1 MALSNKTAFSKRAE
15 QLKRYEDSETN
26 REPVVPKNPKDR
38 KVRFSAGCIFLAA
51 CAAGDKDEVLNM
63 LNSGGADIDTANVD
77 GLTALHQAC
86 IEDNLDMVEFL
97 VSHGADVNRK
107 DNEGWT
113 PLHATSSCGIV
124 SIARYLIENGADL
137 AAVNSDGELPIDI
150 AGTNAMA
157 DLLQRYID
165 EHGIDCDDAR
175 QQEEK
180 TMLSD
185 AKKWLRSDASE
196 ADRPHSKTG
205 ATALHVAAA
214 KGYTKVLSLL
224 LAGRANVDRQ
234 DNDGWT
240 PLHAACYWGKK
251 EAAQMLIAS
260 MADLDI
266 QNYSNQTCIDIA
278 PKDMVSWLEELRK
291 NNKRTK
297 RRPISQIRISDN
309 NLENN
314 IESPPKVIRVE
325 LKSPIEPEQTTNTG
339 EQNKTNNNNKTETV
353 REQIQSTVP
362 KVNDSNSEIGRTN
375 AQDENTQ
382 KTQVPEKENQTNDS
396 EVILRRTQS
405 FENDEKFYQKYIEL
419 RARIKANSCP
429 ALPATKLVNAKDDSD
444 KESTTKPITNFLI
457 QRSASLKDH
466 RSQLSKKANEKTP
479 PTSPSTTPST
489 PALTPSSVHLRSYEK
504 PTPKQESAVG
514 ALMTANQNIIDLIA
528 RRYSSPAE
536 SLNNIANTVNTSA
549 SKVRKNSA
557 TDVAIKIPEKTEKSV
572 SEETQIQIPNQSS
585 SPTSPSSTMLNK
597 LSPGNIFKN
606 IFKSFVPPTRDE
618 ESETQRKAHAKR
630 VRETRRSTQGVTL
643 DEIKSAEQLVKLK
656 NASNSNGN
664 TENASSELNE
674 RLSESTAPAATEDS
688 SVSDKTEVN
697 VNYTISSPLRKT
709 LRQSSEKDEDGNE
722 PKISATFTIAPPPRS
737 NTSSISSL
745 ASRLEKGLSIETSTA
760 NSVTATIN
768 VPLISSSKTT
778 SSTNSNSDMDAN
790 KKTDQSPPI
799 PTPRSLFDIDNA
811 SSLKLADKL
820 QQEARKY
827 DVNAIDESLTTKTTT
842 NEPLNY
848 LNEPLPPSP
857 IHHTIFGERR
867 PSWRLKNDYNN
878 KFKLEDSSQSSTSST
893 KGNNSTAPHI
903 SSTTNGVTQDP
914 IKTTVISAVPREQT
928 STENKNSN
936 ETTST
941 TGAVTTTLP
950 SKEPQITSNRSDDDK
965 ENDKEN
971 DNRGGLSAQ
980 AAIQR
985 RRRPKRRSTGV
996 VHVDMEEI
1004 DQEYRHEVPAD
1015 NDECKNL
1022 SGNESRSRAE
1032 SLVSNS
1038 LVDTNDDGEFIDYK
1052 ALYEAAKAENDQL
1065 RSSLKSKEHDLAAAK
1080 SALERLTAAAT
1091 KSSLSENEKREKRA
1105 MERKISEMEEELK
1118 LLNKYKQE
1126 NERLRAENRALT
1138 RVVSKLTTSA
1148 QNQLLNKQ

>member
-489 PALTPSSVHLRSYEK
+489 PALTPSSVHLR
-504 PTPKQESAVG
+504 
-514 ALMTANQNIIDLIA
+514 
-528 RRYSSPAE
+528 R
-536 SLNNIANTVNTSA
+536 
-549 SKVRKNSA
+549 
-557 TDVAIKIPEKTEKSV
+557 
-572 SEETQIQIPNQSS
+572 
-585 SPTSPSSTMLNK
+585 
-597 LSPGNIFKN
+597 
-606 IFKSFVPPTRDE
+606 SFVPPTRDE

>member
-26 REPVVPKNPKDR
+26 RESVVPKNLKDR
-38 KVRFSAGCIFLAA
+38 RVRFSAGCIFLAA

-165 EHGIDCDDAR
+165 EQGIDCDDAR

-180 TMLSD
+180 TMLAD

-278 PKDMVSWLEELRK
+278 PKDMVPWLEELRK

-325 LKSPIEPEQTTNTG
+325 LKSPIEPEQTTNTESESDSESEEESEESESEEE
-339 EQNKTNNNNKTETV
+339 EQNKTNNNNNKTETV

-405 FENDEKFYQKYIEL
+405 FENDE
-419 RARIKANSCP
+419 N
-429 ALPATKLVNAKDDSD
+429 
-444 KESTTKPITNFLI
+444 
-457 QRSASLKDH
+457 
-466 RSQLSKKANEKTP
+466 KKANEKTP

-489 PALTPSSVHLRSYEK
+489 PSLTPSSVHLRSYEK

-536 SLNNIANTVNTSA
+536 SLNNITNTVNIA
-549 SKVRKNSA
+549 NARKNSA
-557 TDVAIKIPEKTEKSV
+557 TDVAIKIPEKTEKSDE
-572 SEETQIQIPNQSS
+572 SQKEIPNQSP

-745 ASRLEKGLSIETSTA
+745 ANRLEKGLSIETTSA

-768 VPLISSSKTT
+768 VPLISSAKST
-778 SSTNSNSDMDAN
+778 SSTNSNSDTDAS
-790 KKTDQSPPI
+790 KKTEHPSPPI

-827 DVNAIDESLTTKTTT
+827 DVNTIDESSTTTTTTTST
-842 NEPLNY
+842 NEPLSY

-878 KFKLEDSSQSSTSST
+878 KFKLEDSSQSSTST
-893 KGNNSTAPHI
+893 KGNNSTTPHI
-903 SSTTNGVTQDP
+903 SSTTNGVTQEP
-914 IKTTVISAVPREQT
+914 IKTTVISAAPREQN
-928 STENKNSN
+928 STENTNSN
-936 ETTST
+936 ETTTTTT

-1015 NDECKNL
+1015 NDESKNL

-1065 RSSLKSKEHDLAAAK
+1065 RLSLKSKEHDLAAAK

>member
-26 REPVVPKNPKDR
+26 RESVVPKNLKDR
-38 KVRFSAGCIFLAA
+38 RVRFSAGCIFLAA

-165 EHGIDCDDAR
+165 EQGIDCDDAR

-180 TMLSD
+180 TMLAD

-278 PKDMVSWLEELRK
+278 PKDMVPWLEELRK

-325 LKSPIEPEQTTNTG
+325 LKSPIEPEQTTNTESESDSESEEESEESESEEE
-339 EQNKTNNNNKTETV
+339 EQNKTNNNNNKTETV

-489 PALTPSSVHLRSYEK
+489 PSLTPSSVHLR
-504 PTPKQESAVG
+504 
-514 ALMTANQNIIDLIA
+514 
-528 RRYSSPAE
+528 R
-536 SLNNIANTVNTSA
+536 
-549 SKVRKNSA
+549 
-557 TDVAIKIPEKTEKSV
+557 
-572 SEETQIQIPNQSS
+572 
-585 SPTSPSSTMLNK
+585 
-597 LSPGNIFKN
+597 
-606 IFKSFVPPTRDE
+606 SFVPPTRDE

-745 ASRLEKGLSIETSTA
+745 ANRLEKGLSIETTSA

-768 VPLISSSKTT
+768 VPLISSAKST
-778 SSTNSNSDMDAN
+778 SSTNSNSDTDAS
-790 KKTDQSPPI
+790 KKTEHPSPPI

-827 DVNAIDESLTTKTTT
+827 DVNTIDESSTTTTTTTST
-842 NEPLNY
+842 NEPLSY

-878 KFKLEDSSQSSTSST
+878 KFKLEDSSQSSTST
-893 KGNNSTAPHI
+893 KGNNSTTPHI
-903 SSTTNGVTQDP
+903 SSTTNGVTQEP
-914 IKTTVISAVPREQT
+914 IKTTVISAAPREQN
-928 STENKNSN
+928 STENTNSN
-936 ETTST
+936 ETTTTTT

-1015 NDECKNL
+1015 NDESKNL

-1065 RSSLKSKEHDLAAAK
+1065 RLSLKSKEHDLAAAK

>member
-26 REPVVPKNPKDR
+26 RESVVPKNLKDR
-38 KVRFSAGCIFLAA
+38 RVRFSAGCIFLAA

-165 EHGIDCDDAR
+165 EQGIDCDDAR

-180 TMLSD
+180 TMLAD

-278 PKDMVSWLEELRK
+278 PKDMVPWLEELRK

-325 LKSPIEPEQTTNTG
+325 LKSPIEPEQTTNTESESDSESEEESEESESEEE
-339 EQNKTNNNNKTETV
+339 EQNKTNNNNNKTETV

-405 FENDEKFYQKYIEL
+405 FENDE
-419 RARIKANSCP
+419 N
-429 ALPATKLVNAKDDSD
+429 
-444 KESTTKPITNFLI
+444 
-457 QRSASLKDH
+457 
-466 RSQLSKKANEKTP
+466 KKANEKTP

-489 PALTPSSVHLRSYEK
+489 PSLTPSSVHLR
-504 PTPKQESAVG
+504 
-514 ALMTANQNIIDLIA
+514 
-528 RRYSSPAE
+528 R
-536 SLNNIANTVNTSA
+536 
-549 SKVRKNSA
+549 
-557 TDVAIKIPEKTEKSV
+557 
-572 SEETQIQIPNQSS
+572 
-585 SPTSPSSTMLNK
+585 
-597 LSPGNIFKN
+597 
-606 IFKSFVPPTRDE
+606 SFVPPTRDE

-745 ASRLEKGLSIETSTA
+745 ANRLEKGLSIETTSA

-768 VPLISSSKTT
+768 VPLISSAKST
-778 SSTNSNSDMDAN
+778 SSTNSNSDTDAS
-790 KKTDQSPPI
+790 KKTEHPSPPI

-827 DVNAIDESLTTKTTT
+827 DVNTIDESSTTTTTTTST
-842 NEPLNY
+842 NEPLSY

-878 KFKLEDSSQSSTSST
+878 KFKLEDSSQSSTST
-893 KGNNSTAPHI
+893 KGNNSTTPHI
-903 SSTTNGVTQDP
+903 SSTTNGVTQEP
-914 IKTTVISAVPREQT
+914 IKTTVISAAPREQN
-928 STENKNSN
+928 STENTNSN
-936 ETTST
+936 ETTTTTT

-1015 NDECKNL
+1015 NDESKNL

-1065 RSSLKSKEHDLAAAK
+1065 RLSLKSKEHDLAAAK

>member
-405 FENDEKFYQKYIEL
+405 FENDE
-419 RARIKANSCP
+419 N
-429 ALPATKLVNAKDDSD
+429 
-444 KESTTKPITNFLI
+444 
-457 QRSASLKDH
+457 
-466 RSQLSKKANEKTP
+466 KKANEKTP

-489 PALTPSSVHLRSYEK
+489 PALTPSSVHLR
-504 PTPKQESAVG
+504 
-514 ALMTANQNIIDLIA
+514 
-528 RRYSSPAE
+528 R
-536 SLNNIANTVNTSA
+536 
-549 SKVRKNSA
+549 
-557 TDVAIKIPEKTEKSV
+557 
-572 SEETQIQIPNQSS
+572 
-585 SPTSPSSTMLNK
+585 
-597 LSPGNIFKN
+597 
-606 IFKSFVPPTRDE
+606 SFVPPTRDE

>member
-26 REPVVPKNPKDR
+26 RESVVPKNLKDR
-38 KVRFSAGCIFLAA
+38 RVRFSAGCIFLAA

-165 EHGIDCDDAR
+165 EQGIDCDDAR

-180 TMLSD
+180 TMLAD

-278 PKDMVSWLEELRK
+278 PKDMVPWLEELRK

-325 LKSPIEPEQTTNTG
+325 LKSPIEPEQTTNTESESDSESEEESEESESEEE
-339 EQNKTNNNNKTETV
+339 EQNKTNNNNNKTETV

-489 PALTPSSVHLRSYEK
+489 PSLTPSSVHLRSYEK

-536 SLNNIANTVNTSA
+536 SLNNITNTVNIA
-549 SKVRKNSA
+549 NARKNSA
-557 TDVAIKIPEKTEKSV
+557 TDVAIKIPEKTEKSDE
-572 SEETQIQIPNQSS
+572 SQKEIPNQSP

-664 TENASSELNE
+664 
-674 RLSESTAPAATEDS
+674 
-688 SVSDKTEVN
+688 
-697 VNYTISSPLRKT
+697 
-709 LRQSSEKDEDGNE
+709 
-722 PKISATFTIAPPPRS
+722 
-737 NTSSISSL
+737 
-745 ASRLEKGLSIETSTA
+745 
-760 NSVTATIN
+760 
-768 VPLISSSKTT
+768 
-778 SSTNSNSDMDAN
+778 
-790 KKTDQSPPI
+790 
-799 PTPRSLFDIDNA
+799 
-811 SSLKLADKL
+811 
-820 QQEARKY
+820 
-827 DVNAIDESLTTKTTT
+827 
-842 NEPLNY
+842 
-848 LNEPLPPSP
+848 
-857 IHHTIFGERR
+857 
-867 PSWRLKNDYNN
+867 
-878 KFKLEDSSQSSTSST
+878 FKLEDSSQSSTST
-893 KGNNSTAPHI
+893 KGNNSTTPHI
-903 SSTTNGVTQDP
+903 SSTTNGVTQEP
-914 IKTTVISAVPREQT
+914 IKTTVISAAPREQN
-928 STENKNSN
+928 STENTNSN
-936 ETTST
+936 ETTTTTT

-1015 NDECKNL
+1015 NDESKNL

-1065 RSSLKSKEHDLAAAK
+1065 RLSLKSKEHDLAAAK